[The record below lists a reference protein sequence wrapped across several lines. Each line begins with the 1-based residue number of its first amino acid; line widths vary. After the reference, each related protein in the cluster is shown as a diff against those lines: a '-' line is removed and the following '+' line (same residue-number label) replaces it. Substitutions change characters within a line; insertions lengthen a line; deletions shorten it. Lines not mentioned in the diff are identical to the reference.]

1 MLITLANGRKVPVE
15 MHKIKIVQRMNLL
28 PSKERLKCLRA
39 VGYNTFLLPSREVF
53 LDWLTDS
60 GTNAM
65 SDNQLAAMMVADDAY
80 AGSESFF
87 RLARVVKDV
96 FGYEHTLPVHQGR
109 AAEHLLVKVFLK
121 PGLEVL
127 NNYHFPSTRVHV
139 ELVGSKIHDLV
150 SDQSFIPKGNEPF
163 KGNIDIKKIK
173 NTIKKLG
180 AGKIAFIRMEATTNL
195 IGGQPFSMQNL
206 KDVRKIATENNVPL
220 IIDGSLI
227 GENAY
232 FIKKREKG
240 YANKSLR
247 EILREMMSYADLL
260 YMSGRKSG
268 SARGGLIATNN
279 KQWFDQLMTWL
290 PVYEGFSTYGGMSTK
305 ELEAMAVGLKEM
317 TDPEVAGSSPEFI
330 QYFVER
336 LQELGVPVVTPAGGL
351 ACHVDAREFL
361 SHIPPLQYP
370 AECLNAAMYLVSG
383 ARGVE
388 RGTMSEDRDPKT
400 GQEVT
405 ARMELVRIAIPRRAV
420 TLGQIEYLA
429 DRIAWLH
436 KHKDLIGGLRF
447 IQEPPVMRFFFG
459 LLEPVDGDW
468 GKKVVDAFQSKF
480 GKEL

>member
-28 PSKERLKCLRA
+28 PSEERLKCLRA

-80 AGSESFF
+80 AGSESFY
-87 RLARVVKDV
+87 RLARVVKDI
-96 FGYEHTLPVHQGR
+96 FGFEHTLPVHQGR

-121 PGLEVL
+121 PGQEVV

-139 ELVGSKIHDLV
+139 ELVASKIHDLV
-150 SDQSFIPKGNEPF
+150 SDKAFVPKGSEPF
-163 KGNIDIKKIK
+163 KGNIDIKKLK
-173 NTIKKLG
+173 ATMKKLG
-180 AGKIAFIRMEATTNL
+180 PGKTAFIRMEATTNL

-206 KDVRKIATENNVPL
+206 KEVRKIATEYKVPL
-220 IIDGSLI
+220 IIDGSLV

-232 FIKKREKG
+232 FIKQREKG

-247 EILREMMSYADLL
+247 AILKEMMSYADLL

-279 KQWFDQLMTWL
+279 KEWFDHLMTWL

-305 ELEAMAVGLKEM
+305 ELEAMAVGLTEM
-317 TDPEVAGSSPEFI
+317 TDPEVAGSSPQFI
-330 QYFVER
+330 QYFAER
-336 LQELGVPVVTPAGGL
+336 LQELGVPVVTPPGGL
-351 ACHVDAREFL
+351 ACHVDARAFL
-361 SHIPPLQYP
+361 PHIPPLQYP

-383 ARGVE
+383 GRGVE

-400 GQEVT
+400 GKEVT
-405 ARMELVRIAIPRRAV
+405 GRMELVRLAIPRRAV
-420 TLGQIEYLA
+420 TVGQIEYLA
-429 DRIAWLH
+429 DRIAWLQ
-436 KHKDLIGGLRF
+436 KHKNLIGGLRF
-447 IQEPPVMRFFFG
+447 VKEPPVMRFFFG
-459 LLEPVDGDW
+459 LLEPVKGDW
-468 GKKVVDAFQSKF
+468 GRKVVDAFQAKF